1 MLSWFENKHD
11 SKKIYGYKRTQD
23 AILHYISTQIN
34 VRLQRFYECSVYVY
48 ILVPFGNLKWFPHK
62 DIVQNGTLHK
72 QKFKKTH
79 LFMLMLLLFVDLAV
93 SMVTLNHKNSYCNMN
108 TTIYCNRMWPKA
120 ISNSW
125 SSILSNGTCQTIH
138 WSYYFLQPLKRST
151 KI

>member
-48 ILVPFGNLKWFPHK
+48 ILVSFGNLKWFPHK

-72 QKFKKTH
+72 QKFKK
-79 LFMLMLLLFVDLAV
+79 
-93 SMVTLNHKNSYCNMN
+93 N
-108 TTIYCNRMWPKA
+108 TSFYAYAFTFC
-120 ISNSW
+120 
-125 SSILSNGTCQTIH
+125 GFGCFH
-138 WSYYFLQPLKRST
+138 GDT
-151 KI
+151 KPQK